1 MVPIPSD
8 WVIRSVRL
16 QLEENVTPLFNK
28 LNLGDSNAILVLNSP
43 ESFEAELSQLDGVTV
58 LRKATR
64 NLKTPFAIGFAVT
77 QADCDRVSS
86 AIAKATEGDSIV
98 WIAYPKRSSKKYKC
112 DFNRDTGWTV
122 FGNAGFEPVRQ
133 VAIDEDWSALRFRRT
148 EYIKSLNRS
157 NSMAISSEG
166 KRRTKR

>member
-1 MVPIPSD
+1 MIPA
-8 WVIRSVRL
+8 VQL

-28 LNLGDSNAILVLNSP
+28 LNLGDSNVILVLNSP

-86 AIAKATEGDSIV
+86 AITKATEGDSIV
-98 WIAYPKRSSKKYKC
+98 WIAYPKRSSK
-112 DFNRDTGWTV
+112 
-122 FGNAGFEPVRQ
+122 
-133 VAIDEDWSALRFRRT
+133 
-148 EYIKSLNRS
+148 
-157 NSMAISSEG
+157 
-166 KRRTKR
+166 